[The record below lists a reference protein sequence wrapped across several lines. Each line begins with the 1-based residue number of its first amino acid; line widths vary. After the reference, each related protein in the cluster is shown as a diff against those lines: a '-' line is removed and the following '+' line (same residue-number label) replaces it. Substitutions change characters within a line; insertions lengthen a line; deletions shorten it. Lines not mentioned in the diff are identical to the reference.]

1 MKVNVDELLE
11 LIDDLVYADYCR
23 LITILYWN
31 L

>member
-1 MKVNVDELLE
+1 MEIDVEKLLESADEL
-11 LIDDLVYADYCR
+11 IYSDYCR